1 VNIGAK
7 QFNIDRNTGIITC
20 INGTPQ
26 DAENLTQCRTE
37 LERSLYAFSRIVLG
51 RDLLTQSLHRPLC
64 EWLTTFPHTRLTLP
78 SHRGMVE
85 PVNATGI
92 TANGSKYRKLCLY
105 PRDHY
110 KTTIVCQSL
119 PVHILIQSP
128 ETNIYLP
135 GRAGPD
141 SHILLA
147 CEAQQIASKRLV
159 WIETQ
164 FESNTMLRQLWPH
177 RLWDNPRR
185 ESKKWNETA
194 MFTRG
199 GSDKVDSSIEAVGVG
214 GAVTGAHYDILI
226 KDDLVTLE
234 AANSPAVMETAK
246 QWHTTSRAL
255 THDPDKFLEFII
267 GTRWAVQDL
276 YDDIQ
281 KDSSVEVLIRA
292 IIEDG
297 EIILPELFTHETI
310 ARLRKEHGVMFPLL
324 YMNSAADPEL
334 TDFDISLLRHF
345 SVRGDQIVF
354 DDDDRDAIITNS
366 LSAPPSVPD
375 VPPGARLNRET
386 YDMLKARHEYLRFR
400 VT

>member
-1 VNIGAK
+1 M
-7 QFNIDRNTGIITC
+7 NIDNKEFHIDRGTGKITC

-26 DAENLTQCRTE
+26 DAEKLTLLRTE
-37 LERSLYAFSRIVLG
+37 LEQSLFAFSRIVLG

-64 EWLTTFPHTRLTLP
+64 QWLTTFPYTNPT
-78 SHRGMVE
+78 
-85 PVNATGI
+85 
-92 TANGSKYRKLCLY
+92 SKYRKLCLY

-110 KTTIVCQSL
+110 KTTIVSQSL

-128 ETNIYLP
+128 RTNIYLP
-135 GRAGPD
+135 GRNGPD

-147 CEAQQIASKRLV
+147 CETQGIASKRLV

-177 RLWDNPRR
+177 RLWDNPRK
-185 ESKKWNETA
+185 ESKKWNEKEMLTK
-194 MFTRG
+194 G
-199 GSDKVDSSIEAVGVG
+199 GSDKVDFSIEAVGVG
-214 GAVTGAHYDILI
+214 GAVTGGHYDILI

-246 QWHTTSRAL
+246 QWHKASRAL
-255 THDPDKFLEFII
+255 THDPDKFLEFVI

-281 KDSSVEVLIRA
+281 QDPSVEVIIRS
-292 IIEDG
+292 IVEDG
-297 EIILPELFTHETI
+297 KIILPELWTFDTI
-310 ARLRKEHGVMFPLL
+310 AELKKFHGVMFPLL

-334 TDFDISLLRHF
+334 TDFDITLLRHF
-345 SVRGDQIVF
+345 SLKDNQIIF

-366 LSAPPSVPD
+366 LTAPPSVPD
-375 VPPGARLNRET
+375 DVPSGARLNSKT
-386 YDMLKARHEYLRFR
+386 YDILKARHEYLRFK

>member
-1 VNIGAK
+1 M
-7 QFNIDRNTGIITC
+7 NIDNKEFHIDRGTGKITC

-26 DAENLTQCRTE
+26 DAEKLTLLRTE
-37 LERSLYAFSRIVLG
+37 LEQSLFAFSRIVLG

-64 EWLTTFPHTRLTLP
+64 NWLTTFPYTNPT
-78 SHRGMVE
+78 
-85 PVNATGI
+85 
-92 TANGSKYRKLCLY
+92 SKYRKLVLY

-119 PVHILIQSP
+119 PIHILIQSP
-128 ETNIYLP
+128 RTNIYLP
-135 GRAGPD
+135 GRNGPD

-147 CEAQQIASKRLV
+147 CEAQHIASKRLV

-164 FESNTMLRQLWPH
+164 FESNTMLRQFWPH
-177 RLWDNPRR
+177 RLWDNPRK
-185 ESKKWNETA
+185 ESKKWNEKEMLTK
-194 MFTRG
+194 G
-199 GSDKVDSSIEAVGVG
+199 GSDKVDFSIEAVGVG

-246 QWHTTSRAL
+246 QWHTASRAL

-267 GTRWAVQDL
+267 GTLWGVQDL
-276 YDDIQ
+276 YDDIK
-281 KDSSVEVLIRA
+281 KDPSVEILVRSIV
-292 IIEDG
+292 EDG

-310 ARLRKEHGVMFPLL
+310 ARLKKEHGVMFPLL

-334 TDFDISLLRHF
+334 TDFDITLLRHF
-345 SVRGDQIVF
+345 SIKDNQIIF

-366 LSAPPSVPD
+366 LTAPPSVPD
-375 VPPGARLNRET
+375 DVPSGARLTPKN
-386 YDMLKARHEYLRFR
+386 YDILKARHEYLRFR

>member
-1 VNIGAK
+1 M
-7 QFNIDRNTGIITC
+7 NIDNKEFHIDRDTGKITC
-20 INGTPQ
+20 VNGTEQ
-26 DAENLTQCRTE
+26 DAEKLTLLRTE
-37 LERSLYAFSRIVLG
+37 LERSLFAFSRIVLG

-64 EWLTTFPHTRLTLP
+64 DWLTTFPYTNP
-78 SHRGMVE
+78 
-85 PVNATGI
+85 A
-92 TANGSKYRKLCLY
+92 SKYRKLCLY

-119 PVHILIQSP
+119 PIHILIQSP
-128 ETNIYLP
+128 RTNIYLP
-135 GRAGPD
+135 GRNGPD

-147 CEAQQIASKRLV
+147 CEAQHIASKRLV

-177 RLWDNPRR
+177 RLWDNPRKQ
-185 ESKKWNETA
+185 SKKWNEKEMLTK
-194 MFTRG
+194 G
-199 GSDKVDSSIEAVGVG
+199 GSDKVDFSIEAVGVG

-246 QWHTTSRAL
+246 QWHTASRAL

-276 YDDIQ
+276 YDDIE
-281 KDSSVEVLIRA
+281 KDPSVEVLIRS
-292 IIEDG
+292 IVEDG

-310 ARLRKEHGVMFPLL
+310 ARLKKEHGVMFPLL

-334 TDFDISLLRHF
+334 TDFDITLLRHF
-345 SVRGDQIVF
+345 SLKDNQIIF

-366 LSAPPSVPD
+366 LTAPPSVPD
-375 VPPGARLNRET
+375 DVPSGTRLNRES
-386 YDMLKARHEYLRFR
+386 YDILKARHEYLRFR